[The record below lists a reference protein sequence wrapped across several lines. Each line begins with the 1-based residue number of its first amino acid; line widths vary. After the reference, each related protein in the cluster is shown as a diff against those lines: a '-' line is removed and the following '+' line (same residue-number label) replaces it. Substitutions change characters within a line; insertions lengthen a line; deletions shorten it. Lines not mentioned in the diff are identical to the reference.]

1 MFWLV
6 ASSLAATLSVGPSG
20 TYPTPC
26 AAIAAA
32 AAGDVIEVDAAG
44 DYAGDSCAWSTDRLT
59 VRGVNGQALMDGTG
73 ADMAQQKG
81 IFVIQAPTATI
92 ENMAFVGASV
102 PDNNGAG
109 IRHQGADL
117 FVTDCLFR
125 DNQNGILG
133 APSEAWKG
141 GVYISRSEFD
151 HNGAGDGYSH
161 NLYLGNY
168 EIVSMEGS
176 YSHRGNVGHLF
187 KSRAATTWI
196 NASRFTDEEGGA
208 ASYEIDLPDAGS
220 AWIVGSFVEQ
230 VSTTQ
235 NNAMIAY
242 GEESLN
248 AGETDLHIVNS
259 TLLNHHDRGTFI
271 SPGTAV
277 TTPVAVT
284 NTLFVG
290 PGEPSAQSFTTFTTS
305 WTHEDGHPSLVDV
318 SGMDVHL
325 DSDSPCIDAG
335 SDPAEGAPTA
345 EFVSPVGTIP
355 RIKMGDAWDIGA
367 YEFGNTGVAAEP
379 EDTAGEPP
387 VEEESECECATG
399 ASPGWSFVAAIAVL
413 AIRRLPT
420 PPRRG

>member
-6 ASSLAATLSVGPSG
+6 ASSVAATLSVGPSG
-20 TYPTPC
+20 TFATPC

-32 AAGDVIEVDAAG
+32 AEGDVIEVDAAG

-59 VRGVNGQALMDGTG
+59 VKGVNGQALMDGTH
-73 ADMAQQKG
+73 ADLAQQKG

-92 ENMAFVGASV
+92 ENMAFIGASV
-102 PDNNGAG
+102 ADANGAG
-109 IRHQGADL
+109 IRHQGTDL
-117 FVTDCLFR
+117 FVNDCLFR

-133 APSEAWKG
+133 SPAEAFTG
-141 GVYISRSEFD
+141 GVYIARSEFD

-168 EIVSMEGS
+168 AMVSMEGS

-196 NASRFTDEEGGA
+196 NASRFTDEEGGT

-235 NNAMIAY
+235 NNAMISY

-248 AGETDLHIVNS
+248 AGETDLHIVNT
-259 TLLNHHDRGTFI
+259 TLLNHHDRGAFI
-271 SPGTAV
+271 SPGRPV

-290 PGEPSAQSFTTFTTS
+290 PGELSAQTFTTFTTS
-305 WTHEDGHPSLVDV
+305 WDHDKGNPNLMDV
-318 SGMDVHL
+318 NALDVHL

-335 SDPAEGAPTA
+335 SDPLEGAPTA

-355 RIKMGDAWDIGA
+355 RIKMGEAWDIGA
-367 YEFGNTGVAAEP
+367 YEFGNTGVAELP
-379 EDTAGEPP
+379 DDTAEEPP
-387 VEEESECECATG
+387 GDDVPECGCANGT
-399 ASPGWSFVAAIAVL
+399 APGWSFLTAIALV
-413 AIRRLPT
+413 RR
-420 PPRRG
+420 RR